1 MWRTT
6 GESREGQLF
15 AAVVC
20 ILCVALAALPAP
32 ANAQWKPNI
41 EYLTVYSGSLGGG
54 WHPVGALT
62 AEIIHE
68 AIPALSTKV
77 GPGGG
82 TANPQLI
89 QSGKGLLGMTYTGTQ
104 DEAYRGVG
112 DFKTQHKD
120 LRHILSMYSIPFWW
134 VVRKDSDITSIAHL
148 ATKRISPGRIG
159 QTGLQVSTESLK
171 AYGLT
176 FDSIKAK
183 GGMVSLLGDQERLD
197 SLRDRHL
204 DAISGLF
211 PLNFSGLL
219 SLKLTPGVRLIGLER
234 EHIQKLT
241 GVIPGLGEVRVPKG
255 TFDKDQTG
263 DLYTVSAVTSLICH
277 VSLEDELVYRI
288 AKAVVEGKKRFNPYF
303 PEEDNNM
310 ETPLMGNT
318 IPVHPGALKYFKER
332 GWAK

>member
-1 MWRTT
+1 MKARVIRRAFFLIVTIGIGCAVLAILPT
-6 GESREGQLF
+6 
-15 AAVVC
+15 AAS
-20 ILCVALAALPAP
+20 
-32 ANAQWKPNI
+32 AQWKPKI

-112 DFKTQHKD
+112 DFKTPHQD
-120 LRHILSMYSIPFWW
+120 IRHIISMYSIPFWW

-148 ATKRISPGRIG
+148 ANKRISPGRIG
-159 QTGLQVSTESLK
+159 QTGLHVATESLK
-171 AYGLT
+171 VYGIT

-219 SLKLTPGVRLIGLER
+219 SLKLTPGIRLIGLGR
-234 EHIQKLT
+234 EQIQKLR
-241 GVIPGLGEVRVPKG
+241 GVIAGLGEVKVLKG
-255 TFDKDQTG
+255 TFDKDQAE

-288 AKAVVEGKKRFNPYF
+288 AKAMVEGKKRFNQYF
-303 PEEDNNM
+303 PEEDNTM

-318 IPVHPGALKYFKER
+318 IPAHPGALKYYRER